1 MASADAPGGSRGDE
15 DHAAGQRPVHGRG
28 ELELVSPSG
37 EPIAVRGSKAFLC
50 RCGGSTLKP
59 FSDGTHSRIGFQA
72 AEAAVAR
79 QDAEA

>member
-1 MASADAPGGSRGDE
+1 VATKITPLDNVPYMVE
-15 DHAAGQRPVHGRG
+15 G

-59 FSDGTHSRIGFQA
+59 FSDGTHSRIGVSGGRGRRGA
-72 AEAAVAR
+72 AGRRGVAG
-79 QDAEA
+79 

>member
-1 MASADAPGGSRGDE
+1 MATTITPLDNGPYMVE
-15 DHAAGQRPVHGRG
+15 G

-50 RCGGSTLKP
+50 RCGGSTRKP
-59 FSDGTHSRIGFQA
+59 FVAGTHTRIGFQA
-72 AEAAVAR
+72 AGAAVAR